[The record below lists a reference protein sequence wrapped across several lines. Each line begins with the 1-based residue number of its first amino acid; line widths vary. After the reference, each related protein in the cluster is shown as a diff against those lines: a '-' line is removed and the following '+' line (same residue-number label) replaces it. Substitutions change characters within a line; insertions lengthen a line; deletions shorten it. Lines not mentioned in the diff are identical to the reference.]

1 MNGAEHPFQ
10 FFTVSYLTR
19 VGNQTGQNLS
29 GLLDGLEK
37 CNDATIFHHT
47 FQSLSRHHFQSLSRH
62 HFLRE
67 GFSNDFAQWV
77 LAACNRAELAEALA
91 GLDIR
96 DYLSLADL
104 RNDLRRIVGEYC
116 TAHPRNAEQ
125 TAFEPFYFCEDIE
138 VTVPL
143 GIEARTLEEFR
154 RGIEHLSHAS
164 LYFHFISSRL
174 RLHLRTNDFSVWLST
189 TLGMDTLAQRLNSID
204 IYTNTL
210 DSVREKLLDLVHQ
223 EMTR

>member
-19 VGNQTGQNLS
+19 VGNHIGRTIC
-29 GLLDGLEK
+29 GLLEGLEK

-47 FQSLSRHHFQSLSRH
+47 FQSLSRHHF
-62 HFLRE
+62 LRE
-67 GFSNDFAQWV
+67 GFSNDFAQWA
-77 LAACNRAELAEALA
+77 LAACNRPELAEALA

-96 DYLSLADL
+96 DYLSLTDL
-104 RNDLRRIVGEYC
+104 RNDLRRMVGEYC
-116 TAHPRNAEQ
+116 TAHPQEAEQ
-125 TAFEPFYFCEDIE
+125 AAFEPFYFCEDVE

-143 GIEARTLEEFR
+143 GIEARNLEEFR
-154 RGIEHLSHAS
+154 QGIEHLTHAS

-174 RLHLRTNDFSVWLST
+174 RLHLRTNDFSVWLSMAM
-189 TLGMDTLAQRLNSID
+189 GKDALAQRLNSID

-210 DSVREKLLDLVHQ
+210 DGVRTRLLDLVNQ

>member
-1 MNGAEHPFQ
+1 MNGNGNEHPSFQ

-19 VGNQTGQNLS
+19 VGNQIARNLTE
-29 GLLDGLEK
+29 LHDGLEK

-47 FQSLSRHHFQSLSRH
+47 FQSLSRHHF
-62 HFLRE
+62 LRR
-67 GFSNDFAQWV
+67 GFSNDFAQWA
-77 LAACNRAELAEALA
+77 LAACNRPELAEALG

-104 RNDLRRIVGEYC
+104 RKDLLRIVGEYC
-116 TAHPRNAEQ
+116 ATHPKEAEQ
-125 TAFEPFYFCEDIE
+125 EAFEPFYFCEDIE

-143 GIEARTLEEFR
+143 GMEARNLEEFR
-154 RGIEHLSHAS
+154 QGIEHLSHAS

-174 RLHLRTNDFSVWLST
+174 RLHLQTNDFSVWLST
-189 TLGMDTLAQRLNSID
+189 ALGKSTLAQRLNSVD

-210 DSVREKLLDLVHQ
+210 DGVRKRLIDIVHQ
-223 EMTR
+223 EITR

>member
-1 MNGAEHPFQ
+1 MNAAEIPFK
-10 FFTVSYLTR
+10 FFTVSYLAR
-19 VGNQTGQNLS
+19 VGNQTAVNLS
-29 GLLDGLEK
+29 ELLDGLEK

-47 FQSLSRHHFQSLSRH
+47 FQSLSRHHF
-62 HFLRE
+62 LRV
-67 GFSNDFAQWV
+67 GFSNDFAQWA
-77 LAACNRAELAEALA
+77 LAACNRAELAEALG

-96 DYLSLADL
+96 EYLSLGDL
-104 RNDLRRIVGEYC
+104 RNDLRRIVGDYC
-116 TAHPRNAEQ
+116 TAHPQHAQQ

-143 GIEARTLEEFR
+143 GLEARNLQEFR
-154 RGIEHLSHAS
+154 MGIEQLSHAS

-189 TLGMDTLAQRLNSID
+189 ALGLDALAQRLNSID

-210 DSVREKLLDLVHQ
+210 ESARARLLDLVHQ

>member
-1 MNGAEHPFQ
+1 MKSAQHPFQ

-19 VGNQTGQNLS
+19 VGNQTGLNLS

-37 CNDATIFHHT
+37 CNEATIFHHT
-47 FQSLSRHHFQSLSRH
+47 FQSLSKH

-67 GFSNDFAQWV
+67 GFSNDFAQWA
-77 LAACNRAELAEALA
+77 LAACNRADLAETLA

-96 DYLSLADL
+96 DYLSLGDL
-104 RNDLRRIVGEYC
+104 RNDLRRIVADYC
-116 TAHPRNAEQ
+116 AAHPQYAAQ
-125 TAFEPFYFCEDIE
+125 IAFEPFYFCEDIE

-143 GIEARTLEEFR
+143 GVEAGTLEEFR
-154 RGIEHLSHAS
+154 QGIEKLTHAS

-189 TLGMDTLAQRLNSID
+189 ALGMDALAQRLNSID

-210 DSVREKLLDLVHQ
+210 DGVRTRLLDLIHQ